1 MHLHLHLIVPLLK
14 IPQWILILLMETL
27 FQILTVA
34 PRPCRIGP
42 LLCLR
47 HVMSSV
53 VRSVVCVQILGN
65 ANFCYAPKFGT
76 CFPISLIVLPLC
88 FN

>member
-1 MHLHLHLIVPLLK
+1 MHLHLYLIAPLLK
-14 IPQWILILLMETL
+14 IPQWILRLLMETL

-34 PRPCRIGP
+34 SRPCRIGP
-42 LLCLR
+42 LRCLG
-47 HVMSSV
+47 HVMSSA
-53 VRSVVCVQILGN
+53 VRSVVCVQFLGN

-76 CFPISLIVLPLC
+76 YFPISLIVLPLH